1 MVMKMPLRQTT
12 KQYTVCLLVLCFFLI
27 SLPVYGLSAQNTETG
42 STTKKTNAKT
52 GMELPLESEQEQHNP
67 NKKEKDNRPREL
79 GVMVLILWLLA
90 GTGIGILIFTS
101 LFGHSVRSM
110 VRRPYP
116 QQTQTEQQIPSE
128 APPENHDASEQ
139 INEGPTNS

>member
-1 MVMKMPLRQTT
+1 MKVPHRQAAT
-12 KQYTVCLLVLCFFLI
+12 QHIPILLGVCIFLFCI
-27 SLPVYGLSAQNTETG
+27 SFDKLSAQTTEVG
-42 STTKKTNAKT
+42 STTIETNKEARID
-52 GMELPLESEQEQHNP
+52 LPLDSEKEQNRS
-67 NKKEKDNRPREL
+67 NEKKKDERPREL

-116 QQTQTEQQIPSE
+116 QQT
-128 APPENHDASEQ
+128 PPEHQPPQDSAPENQDASEQ
-139 INEGPTNS
+139 ISERPTNP

>member
-1 MVMKMPLRQTT
+1 MKVPHRQAST
-12 KQYTVCLLVLCFFLI
+12 QYTAICLGLCFFI
-27 SLPVYGLSAQNTETG
+27 SGLSFEELSAQTTETG
-42 STTKKTNAKT
+42 STTVETNAGT
-52 GMELPLESEQEQHNP
+52 DSPLNPEQEQNP
-67 NKKEKDNRPREL
+67 SKQKKKDERPREL

-116 QQTQTEQQIPSE
+116 QQTQPEQQP
-128 APPENHDASEQ
+128 PPEMTTEDHDPSAQS
-139 INEGPTNS
+139 NEKPTNS